1 MTVAVADIA
10 NPFAVPIYSDGSEYF
25 KRDSRMKPE
34 MLKLAEAAYV
44 AGVSLRDINRS
55 VDEHILPGSLY
66 AHREDR
72 ERLLFAFACPFV
84 AFYFESASRLTSDER
99 TRVIAIAWDR
109 MRSAEV
115 PSLSGVAP
123 AARGI
128 SLTVTDEFLSIDL
141 LPFFEKVRRRFAKL
155 KESAEIVQSNMH
167 VMGGAPVVRGTRV
180 SPHDLAASVAKGITN
195 ERILDA
201 YPGIDART
209 LELAVIWAKS
219 NPVRGRPKRVSEVL
233 PAGSKRIH
241 QISVP
246 RRR

>member
-1 MTVAVADIA
+1 MHRNILSV
-10 NPFAVPIYSDGSEYF
+10 
-25 KRDSRMKPE
+25 DSQMNTE

-55 VDEHILPGSLY
+55 VDEHILPESLH

-72 ERLLFAFACPFV
+72 ERFLFAYACPLV
-84 AFYFESASRLTSDER
+84 AFYFEAASRLTSDER
-99 TRVIAIAWDR
+99 TRVISIAWDR
-109 MRSAEV
+109 MRSAHV
-115 PSLSGVAP
+115 QSLSGVGV
-123 AARGI
+123 AAQGI
-128 SLTVTDEFLSIDL
+128 SLIITDEFLSIDL
-141 LPFFEKVRRRFAKL
+141 LPFFDKVRSRFAKL
-155 KESAEIVQSNMH
+155 KESAEIVQSNKY

-180 SPHDLAASVAKGITN
+180 SPHDLAASIAKGIPP

-209 LELAVIWAKS
+209 LDLAVIWAKS
-219 NPVRGRPKRVSEVL
+219 NPVRGRPKRISEIL
-233 PAGSKRIH
+233 PAGSRKIR